1 MIPSSAGRG
10 RSIAKFCLGLLVGA
24 GLLLTGVYVYVA
36 SGRAPVST
44 FDPNL
49 PFEELLTSRAL
60 QAKFSRRAP
69 PVSPIAESDAN
80 LRAGARLY
88 VQQCAEC
95 HGLPVGPVTKTASGM
110 FPPPPQF
117 FHGPGVTNDPVG
129 EIYWKTVYGIR
140 LTGMPGFRG
149 SLPDTEVW
157 QISLLLAAA
166 KRLPSDVEKDL
177 ETTAIKGQQ
186 SSQVNRR
193 APAGPAATVKS
204 F

>member
-1 MIPSSAGRG
+1 
-10 RSIAKFCLGLLVGA
+10 
-24 GLLLTGVYVYVA
+24 
-36 SGRAPVST
+36 VST

-49 PFEELLTSRAL
+49 PFEDLLTSRAL
-60 QAKFSRRAP
+60 QAKFSRQAP
-69 PVSPIAESDAN
+69 AVSPIAETDAN

-88 VQQCAEC
+88 VQHCAEC
-95 HGLPVGPVTKTASGM
+95 HGLPVGAVSKTASGM

-117 FHGPGVTNDPVG
+117 FHGTGVTNQPVG

-149 SLPDTEVW
+149 SLSDTEVW
-157 QISLLLAAA
+157 QISVLLAAA

-177 ETTAIKGQQ
+177 ETAAVKGIQ
-186 SSQVNRR
+186 SSR
-193 APAGPAATVKS
+193 ASRGEPAGGAAPVKS